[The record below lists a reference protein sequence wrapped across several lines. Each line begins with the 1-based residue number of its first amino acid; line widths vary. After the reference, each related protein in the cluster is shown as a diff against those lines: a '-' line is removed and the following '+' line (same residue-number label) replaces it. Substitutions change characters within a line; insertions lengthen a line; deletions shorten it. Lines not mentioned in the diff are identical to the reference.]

1 MMVNALELGGGTPS
15 AGVTGYISAIE
26 GDEIIMTRVKLVG
39 GSWDQEV
46 VEVQEWAS
54 TLDTP
59 IKENKKRDRYLIEKE
74 YNRGLYTGEVD

>member
-1 MMVNALELGGGTPS
+1 M
-15 AGVTGYISAIE
+15 
-26 GDEIIMTRVKLVG
+26 MTRVKLVG

>member
-1 MMVNALELGGGTPS
+1 MMT
-15 AGVTGYISAIE
+15 T
-26 GDEIIMTRVKLVG
+26 VKLVG
-39 GSWDQEV
+39 GSWNQEE
-46 VEVQEWAS
+46 VEVQEWVY

>member
-1 MMVNALELGGGTPS
+1 MDGLAP
-15 AGVTGYISAIE
+15 GYISAIE
-26 GDEIIMTRVKLVG
+26 GDEIMMTRVKLVG

>member
-1 MMVNALELGGGTPS
+1 
-15 AGVTGYISAIE
+15 
-26 GDEIIMTRVKLVG
+26 MTRVKLVG

-74 YNRGLYTGEVD
+74 YNRGLYTGEVDQRKYNVELSGGAGNDDGSPEGTPRSND